1 MDYDISHY
9 TKEELENMLNLS
21 SKYDAL
27 LVDSRCNMLKTKVQ
41 SNIKINENIKSKIYI
56 FLDEVKNVLGGD
68 EHLVNLYGTSQTIT
82 SHDLIKK
89 GTGKKESKN
98 YVNSYPSDVYT
109 GILNPLERRTFTRIV
124 NIDTKFR
131 DNYDASLSSDCSFV
145 LPMKFAN
152 IVSMELASFE
162 FPTLYYL
169 TSLSGD
175 NYYYFTLEI
184 NNVLKYVCIP
194 SEIHNFVDVIAYLNS
209 YFQTIGETE
218 PDFKTISFALTM
230 TNPSTQSGVV
240 QIINNPNVSEGE
252 TIGNVFNL
260 DFSPLSQDNRPLSSN
275 LGWLLG
281 FRNSNY
287 QNSNLYV
294 SETLANFVC
303 DKYLFLVVD
312 EFVNNKSDI
321 FYSCFSTSILN
332 KNIIARITLHPNN
345 SLDVITEPR
354 QYFGQ
359 IDLSKMKVQ
368 LLDEYGSVIRY
379 KNIDYSFCLKLTT
392 IYNI

>member
-1 MDYDISHY
+1 
-9 TKEELENMLNLS
+9 
-21 SKYDAL
+21 
-27 LVDSRCNMLKTKVQ
+27 
-41 SNIKINENIKSKIYI
+41 
-56 FLDEVKNVLGGD
+56 
-68 EHLVNLYGTSQTIT
+68 
-82 SHDLIKK
+82 LIKK
-89 GTGKKESKN
+89 GTQKSENKN

-131 DNYDASLSSDCSFV
+131 DNYEASLSSDCSFV

-209 YFQTIGETE
+209 YFQTIGESE

-240 QIINNPNVSEGE
+240 QIINNPNSDNGE

-287 QNSNLYV
+287 QNSNIYV

-345 SLDVITEPR
+345 TLDVITEPR